1 MSESFRSIRPKPDE
15 HIEYYSTYIDRVPDG
30 DIVETL
36 SRQTP
41 ETLAF
46 LRAIPDSKADHRYAP
61 GKWSIKEIIGHLAD
75 GERVFQYRAFRFS
88 RADATAVPGFD
99 ENLYVENAPFSR
111 LRMADLIDDLEHLRR
126 STIHMFGSMDE
137 EAFARRGVANDHEIS
152 VRAIAFIMA
161 GHETH
166 HLQVM
171 RERYLNS

>member
-15 HIEYYSTYIDRVPDG
+15 HIAYYSMYIDRVPDG

-36 SRQTP
+36 SRQIP
-41 ETLAF
+41 GTLAF
-46 LRAIPDSKADHRYAP
+46 LRGIPDSKADHRYAP

-88 RADATAVPGFD
+88 RADATPVPGFD
-99 ENLYVENAPFSR
+99 ENLYVANAPFSR
-111 LRMADLIDDLEHLRR
+111 LRMSDLIDDLEHLRQ
-126 STIHMFGSMDE
+126 STIHLFRSMDE
-137 EAFARRGVANDHEIS
+137 EAFARRGVANDNEVS
-152 VRAIAFIMA
+152 VRAIAYIMA